1 MKHFPEAM
9 RSADLFDSGY
19 GYLVVSRFK
28 ADGRV
33 EAGFF
38 LLDVFCLGVKD
49 AGFQHF
55 HSIADYKESLI
66 DCLFPDGNSVRM
78 TPEAARKLTEDA
90 ISYARGL
97 GFSPGADYKK
107 ASRVF
112 GGITTAD
119 CDEQFIF
126 GQNDKPLYIQGPSD
140 SPACVERIL
149 RMLEARCGEG
159 GYHYIVAGD
168 NFEPFDGEEEN
179 GEIAVTDPIDRT
191 GLERMAAGLRAS
203 RPDMD
208 VRINPPGRRKVSDM
222 IWLVA
227 GPVLKSA
234 PDYESKEMI
243 LKLTTLA
250 WNFTL
255 LDPIEQEKM
264 LAKMADLFQCPEDM
278 DMFYYLAD
286 RKELFFPQGG
296 TRYLQSRNEAGM
308 LQRCRGASCL
318 CDVS

>member
-1 MKHFPEAM
+1 MYKFLVVTPPHLVSKVRMKHSPEAS
-9 RSADLFDSGY
+9 RSANLFDSGC
-19 GYLVVSRFK
+19 GYLVVSRFR

-49 AGFQHF
+49 AGFHRF
-55 HSIADYKESLI
+55 NSNADYQESLI
-66 DCLFPDGNSVRM
+66 DRLFPDGKPVRM
-78 TPEAARKLTEDA
+78 TPAAGRKLAEDA

-112 GGITTAD
+112 GGITTAN
-119 CDEQFIF
+119 CDEQFVF

-149 RMLEARCGEG
+149 RVLEARCGEG

-168 NFEPFDGEEEN
+168 NFEPFAGEEQN
-179 GEIAVTDPIDRT
+179 GESAVIDPVRRK
-191 GLERMAAGLRAS
+191 GLEQMAAGLRAS
-203 RPDMD
+203 QPGMQ
-208 VRINPPGRRKVSDM
+208 VRINPPRRPKVSDM

-227 GPVLKSA
+227 EPLLECT

-243 LKLTTLA
+243 LKITTLA

-255 LDPIEQEKM
+255 LDPIEQEEM
-264 LAKMADLFQCPEDM
+264 LE
-278 DMFYYLAD
+278 
-286 RKELFFPQGG
+286 
-296 TRYLQSRNEAGM
+296 
-308 LQRCRGASCL
+308 
-318 CDVS
+318 